1 MRRLSNV
8 LDLPMRE
15 VDTEVI
21 RQKAMDIVGLGA
33 GMRTDEFF
41 GALVVASAQSLKE
54 ICPPEAL
61 RAMVEW
67 YINEVARMAMTQ
79 DEERTH

>member
-1 MRRLSNV
+1 
-8 LDLPMRE
+8 MRE
-15 VDTEVI
+15 VDAEAV

-41 GALVVASAQSLKE
+41 GALAIASAQSLKGV
-54 ICPPEAL
+54 CPPESL

-67 YINEVARMAMTQ
+67 YISEVARMAMSPEE
-79 DEERTH
+79 EERTH

>member
-15 VDTEVI
+15 VDTEVVK
-21 RQKAMDIVGLGA
+21 QKAIEIVKIGE
-33 GMRTDEFF
+33 GMRTEEFF
-41 GALVVASAQSLKE
+41 GALAIAAGQMLKTMSQ
-54 ICPPEAL
+54 PDML
-61 RAMVEW
+61 RPTVEW